1 MIIIFLIYFNK
12 YYNFNLGL
20 FVILLIYEKELN
32 DKFLVKII

>member
-12 YYNFNLGL
+12 YYNFNLGF

-32 DKFLVKII
+32 DKFLEKII